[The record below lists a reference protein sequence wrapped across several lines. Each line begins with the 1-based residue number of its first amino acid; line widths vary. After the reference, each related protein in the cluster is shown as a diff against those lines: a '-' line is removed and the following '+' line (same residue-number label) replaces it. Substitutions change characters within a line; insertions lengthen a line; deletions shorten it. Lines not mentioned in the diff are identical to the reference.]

1 MIRAQTQITPSPGVL
16 VTPQP
21 CNLDRDLGA
30 DMTPTL
36 ETVQQEQDLGQL

>member
-1 MIRAQTQITPSPGVL
+1 MTAR
-16 VTPQP
+16 P

-30 DMTPTL
+30 MTLTL